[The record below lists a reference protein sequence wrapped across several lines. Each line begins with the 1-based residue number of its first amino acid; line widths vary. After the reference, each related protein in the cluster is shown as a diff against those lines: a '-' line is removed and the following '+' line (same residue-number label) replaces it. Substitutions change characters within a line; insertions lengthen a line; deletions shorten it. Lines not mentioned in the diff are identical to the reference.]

1 MKNEL
6 NSRQWKL
13 YEYLKKRGNVWTS
26 QWYLASV
33 IPEYGY
39 DNTTQDTRLFHDS
52 KIRLQM
58 TKDIRTINDS
68 GVIQKVI
75 MTGAK
80 GVKLAT
86 REEFEAYIK
95 SEFSAVFRKL
105 KRVRTKAKK
114 AGLDKQMK
122 IVFNTERD
130 TIEAFIDS
138 ERLEK

>member
-1 MKNEL
+1 MEKEL
-6 NSRQWKL
+6 NARQWAL
-13 YEYLKKRGNVWTS
+13 YNYLKKRGNDWTS
-26 QWYLASV
+26 QWYLAAV

-39 DNTTQDTRLFHDS
+39 DHAMQDTKLFHDS
-52 KIRLQM
+52 NIRKTM
-58 TKDIRTINDS
+58 TADIRAINDS
-68 GVIQKVI
+68 GIIQKVI
-75 MTGAK
+75 ITGAK

-86 REEFEAYIK
+86 REDFEAYIK

-138 ERLEK
+138 EQL

>member
-1 MKNEL
+1 MKKEL
-6 NSRQWKL
+6 NSRQWAL
-13 YEYLKKRGNVWTS
+13 YNYLKKRGNVWIS
-26 QWYLASV
+26 QWLLAAS
-33 IPEYGY
+33 IPEYEY
-39 DNTTQDTRLFHDS
+39 DYKSEDARLFHDS
-52 KIRLQM
+52 KARKTM
-58 TKDIRTINDS
+58 TADIRAINDS

-86 REEFEAYIK
+86 REEFETYIK

-114 AGLDKQMK
+114 AGLDKQMR

-130 TIEAFIDS
+130 TIEAFIDN
-138 ERLEK
+138 ECL